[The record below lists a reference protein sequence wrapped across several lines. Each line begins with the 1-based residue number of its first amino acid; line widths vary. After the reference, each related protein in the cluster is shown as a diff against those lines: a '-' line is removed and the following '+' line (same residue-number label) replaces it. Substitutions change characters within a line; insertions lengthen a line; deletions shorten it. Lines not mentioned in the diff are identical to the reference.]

1 MSDTAQIA
9 TSIID
14 VRPRAVGCGNC
25 YFRKRQFV
33 GGRGTFSSKMVMV
46 GEGPGATEIAK
57 RTPFIG
63 LSGMLLEQ
71 CLPEGYTV
79 DDFWVTNAMQCLPIK
94 LANQTAKNTNN
105 MKSACMRCSKRLLT
119 EIEAHPR
126 EVILAMG
133 NAALWSLT
141 GDYSLKITQCR
152 GQLYESPL
160 AKRGIVAAVHPAFLL
175 RGGSHV
181 GKFKQDI
188 AYAIDL
194 AGGESLRQP
203 IPHSWTLCNT
213 PLEVYK
219 VLWEFRRIRQQTQ
232 NNIIGADIETGG
244 FNHREDEILCLG
256 ISLDSSKVYI
266 IPEHLIGWTYEL
278 FKDEEFEWVWHN
290 GKFDIKFFRYRNIQA
305 RVDHDTLLMNY
316 AMNEVRGFHDLEQV
330 AGDEI
335 GAPDYKYMIKPYLPN
350 RRTSYRNIPKPVL
363 HKYASL
369 DVTNTRQVFDVL
381 YPRLLKDKASS
392 YLYHTLLLPA
402 SNLLT
407 IVEENGLRVD
417 FERVNDNKKY
427 YEAELAKQ
435 QVVID
440 DIAQSVGL
448 SSLNPNSPKQVAHI
462 LYDKFKFRGRKRGT
476 GKAILEKMPDHPLVA
491 AILAHRKLAKG
502 YGTYVKP
509 LYRHVGSDGKVHSSF
524 MLHGTPTG
532 RLVSRDPNV
541 QNIPRDPRLRGQF
554 IASEGFIYVEVDLDQ
569 AELRS
574 LAERSRDPELC
585 RIYNT
590 PGLSIHKEVSTS
602 LWGDSWAER
611 YAIEDPE
618 DPIFIIAYEEY
629 MRTKMLNFGIVYG
642 REAPSIAA
650 DLGIPLVDA
659 QDMIDGWSTKFPV
672 AWEYIEKC
680 RQAPLLGQNLI
691 TPFGRRK
698 RHGVVSRERLKDLQ
712 NQASNFPH
720 QSIASDITLRS
731 AIIVQPHLIKYNIH
745 IVNLIH
751 DAILFEVPIIKT
763 TIDYVIKYTGDV
775 MIAVPIERGMTAV
788 PFVSDAKVGYRWGS
802 LHNYK
807 MGDDKS
813 W

>member
-1 MSDTAQIA
+1 MNDTIQTA
-9 TSIID
+9 TLFKG
-14 VRPRAVGCGNC
+14 VQPRAVGCGNC
-25 YFRKRQFV
+25 YFGKKQFV
-33 GGRGTFSSKMVMV
+33 GGRGTFRSKIVMV

-57 RTPFIG
+57 RTPFVG
-63 LSGMLLEQ
+63 PSGSLLEQ
-71 CLPEGYTV
+71 CLPEGYTI

-94 LANQTAKNTNN
+94 LANQTVKNTNN
-105 MKSACMRCSKRLLT
+105 MKSACMRCSARLYT
-119 EIEAHPR
+119 EIMAHPR

-141 GDYSLKITQCR
+141 GNYNLKITQCR
-152 GQLYESPL
+152 GQLYESKL

-194 AGGESLRQP
+194 AGGGNLRQP
-203 IPHSWTLCNT
+203 IPHTWYLCDT
-213 PLEVYK
+213 PLKIYQA
-219 VLWEFRRIRQQTQ
+219 LWRFKRLRQDTG
-232 NNIIGADIETGG
+232 NNVIGADIETGG
-244 FNHREDEILCLG
+244 LNHREDEILCLG
-256 ISLDSSKVYI
+256 ITLDPSKVYI
-266 IPEHLIGWTYEL
+266 IPEHLISWTYEL
-278 FKDEEFEWVWHN
+278 FKDKEFEWVWHN
-290 GKFDIKFFRYRNIQA
+290 GKFDIKFFRHRNIQA

-350 RRTSYRNIPKPVL
+350 KKTSYRVIPKKVL
-363 HKYASL
+363 YPYMAF

-381 YPRLLKDKASS
+381 YKRLCKDKASS

-407 IVEENGLRVD
+407 IIEENGLRVD
-417 FERVNDNKKY
+417 FKRVKDNKKY
-427 YEAELAKQ
+427 YETEIAKQ
-435 QVVID
+435 QEVID
-440 DIAQSVGL
+440 YIAQSVGL
-448 SSLNPNSPKQVAHI
+448 SSVNPNSAKQVAHI

-476 GKAILEKMPDHPLVA
+476 GKAILEKMPDHPIVK

-509 LYRHVGSDGKVHSSF
+509 LYRHVCSDGKVHSSY

-532 RLVSRDPNV
+532 RLASHDPNL

-554 IASEGFIYVEVDLDQ
+554 IASEGFVFVEVDLDQ
-569 AELRS
+569 AELRC
-574 LAERSRDPELC
+574 LADLSKDPELC

-590 PGLSIHKEVSTS
+590 PGMSIHKEVSVS
-602 LWGDSWAER
+602 LWGDDWAKR
-611 YAIEDPE
+611 YSIEDPE
-618 DPIFIIAYEEY
+618 DPVYIIAYEEY

-650 DLGIPLVDA
+650 DLEIPLGDA
-659 QDMIDGWSTKFPV
+659 QDMINGWQIKFPV
-672 AWEYIEKC
+672 AWEFIEKC
-680 RQAPLLGQNLI
+680 RQAPLKGQNLL

-731 AIIVQPHLIKYNIH
+731 AIIVQPHLIKYNVH

-751 DAILFEVPIIKT
+751 DSILFEVPIIKT
-763 TIDYVIKYTGDV
+763 TIDYVIKHTGDV
-775 MIAVPIERGMTAV
+775 MIAVPIERKMVTV
-788 PFVSDAKVGYRWGS
+788 PFVSDAKVGNRWGS
-802 LHNYK
+802 MTKY
-807 MGDDKS
+807 MVGATS
-813 W
+813 